1 MQQETKQEVNRMQL
15 VEQLETGSSGSD
27 RTAQGANPNRR
38 ASRRFAQHGHRLC
51 WSGGW
56 KSSEKSS
63 VLCGQCAQGL
73 FESRR
78 GRWDRRREQPNS
90 CLISPH
96 EIREERMQANEAIS
110 KKRRRSSMRPASSIW
125 TFFWHILRS

>member
-1 MQQETKQEVNRMQL
+1 MQQETKQEVKRMQL

-38 ASRRFAQHGHRLC
+38 AGCRFAQHCHRLC
-51 WSGGW
+51 WPVGW

-78 GRWDRRREQPNS
+78 GRWDRPRERPNPS
-90 CLISPH
+90 LISPPQ
-96 EIREERMQANEAIS
+96 IREDRIATNAGTS
-110 KKRRRSSMRPASSIW
+110 KRRELSWMLLVSSTWIP
-125 TFFWHILRS
+125 